1 MPDGCHNCRNR
12 LELKKWDYRGKGCE
26 HTQMEGFVC
35 TAMASDGV
43 AVWMLGLYDDDS
55 KCECWMK
62 REEKKSYV

>member
-43 AVWMLGLYDDDS
+43 AVWMLGLDEDDS
-55 KCECWMK
+55 KCECWEK
-62 REEKKSYV
+62 RKEPKGK